1 MINTHMSIISQM
13 KFNSQEVQ
21 MNFSEK
27 FAIIQKELKLSQK
40 DFAAK
45 MDLSPNAI
53 SQYLTGKRNPD
64 INTIH
69 KLIEIGV
76 SPLFLFGNSNI
87 PFDETYDLFFKAYF
101 ISKENQSENEFQKIL
116 EKFTNEELIIK
127 KIKNKIQRIKGLNFL
142 EKLKELINFDA
153 GRFLIL
159 FYGILLDIEKNQLTL
174 TSDNLNIKFSEII
187 NNHNFSYFEALKFGV
202 ILKKKDFEELKDW
215 VKNELDNVSIIEIIS
230 CLPDL
235 KKLLKDEISLF
246 NKPAITIVEKF
257 LL

>member
-1 MINTHMSIISQM
+1 MHEINTELAIKYLLEELNLKNESELAEKLQISKNALSM
-13 KFNSQEVQ
+13 
-21 MNFSEK
+21 
-27 FAIIQKELKLSQK
+27 LK
-40 DFAAK
+40 
-45 MDLSPNAI
+45 
-53 SQYLTGKRNPD
+53 KRNSLG
-64 INTIH
+64 T
-69 KLIEIGV
+69 LIEKVLTHIDTKV
-76 SPLFLFGNSNI
+76 SIDMLVYGYNSNS
-87 PFDETYDLFFKAYF
+87 FKAQTLA
-101 ISKENQSENEFQKIL
+101 IENQSENEFQKIL